1 MKSKRITV
9 ILTQLINQNCKW
21 LNSFLS
27 KRQVKTDKWI
37 KNLLALCWYFPFITT
52 LTGILLVLNI
62 NYKSHN
68 FRFISGSDN

>member
-1 MKSKRITV
+1 MVKQFFK
-9 ILTQLINQNCKW
+9 Q
-21 LNSFLS
+21 
-27 KRQVKTDKWI
+27 RQVKTDEWI
-37 KNLLALCWYFPFITT
+37 KNLLVLCWYFPKFITT